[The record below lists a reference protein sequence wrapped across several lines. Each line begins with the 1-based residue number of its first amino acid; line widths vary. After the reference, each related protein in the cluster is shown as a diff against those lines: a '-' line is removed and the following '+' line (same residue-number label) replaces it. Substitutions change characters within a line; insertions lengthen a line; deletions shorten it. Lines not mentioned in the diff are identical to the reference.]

1 MERPEER
8 LDKVTV
14 KFAGDSGDGIQVL
27 GDQFGNVTAVVG
39 NDFSTLPDFPAEIR
53 APQGTTAGVSSYQI
67 QFASYDIHT
76 PGDRPDV
83 LVAFNPAALKVNMQL
98 VKPGGIIVANEDE
111 FTEQNLNKVGFD
123 SNPLEDDS
131 LHSFRVYKVPI
142 TKLTL
147 EALKDDTIGHGD
159 KLRCKNFLA
168 LGVISWLF
176 SRPLDPVIN
185 FLDKRFKDKP
195 EIMEANVKALKAG
208 YNICDTM
215 EIFPVHYQIPP
226 AKLEPGKYRNVNGS
240 LATVYGLIVAAD
252 RSNLPLIY
260 SGYPITPA
268 SDILQLLSALKH
280 HGVVSIQTEDEI
292 AAISMAIGS
301 CYSGALGVTGT
312 SGPGLALKIEA
323 LNLATMTELPL
334 VVFDFQR
341 SGISTGLPTKTE
353 QGDLL
358 FALFGRPSDSHVIV
372 LAPCSP
378 SDCFW
383 TSIEAI
389 KLATKYMTPVVVLSE
404 QFLLHSSEPWKLPDI
419 DKIPPI
425 EIKFRTD
432 PDGYYPYMRED
443 KTFARPWVKLGTP
456 GLEHRIGGLEKSN
469 IYGTVSY
476 DPENHDFM
484 TKTRAEKIQKVLQD
498 IPDVEVT
505 GHPEAEMI
513 VVGWGSTYGHIKAAV
528 ELAMKEDVKI
538 AMTQLRHL
546 NPLPK
551 NLGDVLRSYK
561 KVLVPE
567 LNLGQLSFVLRA
579 KYLVDTKG
587 YDRITGKPFDVSE
600 LLEFFKEEYKGL
612 TRH

>member
-1 MERPEER
+1 MERPEET
-8 LDKVTV
+8 LDKVTI

-39 NDFSTLPDFPAEIR
+39 NDFATLPDFPAEIR
-53 APQGTTAGVSSYQI
+53 APQGTTFGVSSYQI
-67 QFASYDIHT
+67 QFAAYDIHT

-83 LVAFNPAALKVNMQL
+83 LVAFNPAALKVNMQF
-98 VKPGGIIVANEDE
+98 VKPGGIIVVNEDE
-111 FTEQNLNKVGFD
+111 FTEQNLKKAGFA

-131 LHSFRVYKVPI
+131 LHSFRVYKVPV

-147 EALKDDTIGHGD
+147 EALKDDAIGHRD

-185 FLDKRFKDKP
+185 FLDKRFKSNP

-208 YNICDTM
+208 YNICETM

-226 AKLEPGKYRNVNGS
+226 AKLEPGLYRNINGS
-240 LATVYGLIVAAD
+240 LATVYGLIVASKRAAV
-252 RSNLPLIY
+252 PVIY

-268 SDILQLLSALKH
+268 SDVLQLLSGLKH
-280 HGVVSIQTEDEI
+280 HGVVTVQTEDEI
-292 AAISMAIGS
+292 AAIGMAIGA
-301 CYSGALGVTGT
+301 CYSGSLGITGT

-323 LNLATMTELPL
+323 LNLAIMTELPL

-372 LAPCSP
+372 LAPSSP

-383 TSIEAI
+383 TSIEAV
-389 KLATKYMTPVVVLSE
+389 KLATKYMTPVIVLSE
-404 QFLLHSSEPWKLPDI
+404 QFLLHSSEPWKLPDF

-425 EIKFRTD
+425 EVTFRTET
-432 PDGYYPYMRED
+432 DGFYPYIRNE
-443 KTFARPWVKLGTP
+443 KTFARPWVKPGTP
-456 GLEHRIGGLEKSN
+456 GLEHRIGGLEKSDK
-469 IYGTVSY
+469 YGNVSY

-484 TKTRAEKIQKVLQD
+484 TKTRAQKIQKVLQD
-498 IPDVEVT
+498 IPDLEVT

-513 VVGWGSTYGHIKAAV
+513 VVAWGSTYGHIKAAV
-528 ELAMKEDVKI
+528 ELAISEGMKI
-538 AMTQLRHL
+538 AMVQLRHL
-546 NPLPK
+546 NPLPR
-551 NLGDVLRSYK
+551 NLGDILRSYK

-567 LNLGQLSFVLRA
+567 LNLGQLNLILRA
-579 KYLVDTKG
+579 KYLVDTKA
-587 YDRITGKPFDVSE
+587 YNRITGKPFDVSE
-600 LLEFFKEEYKGL
+600 LVEFFRDEYKGL
-612 TRH
+612 KRH

>member
-1 MERPEER
+1 M
-8 LDKVTV
+8 
-14 KFAGDSGDGIQVL
+14 
-27 GDQFGNVTAVVG
+27 
-39 NDFSTLPDFPAEIR
+39 
-53 APQGTTAGVSSYQI
+53 
-67 QFASYDIHT
+67 
-76 PGDRPDV
+76 
-83 LVAFNPAALKVNMQL
+83 
-98 VKPGGIIVANEDE
+98 
-111 FTEQNLNKVGFD
+111 
-123 SNPLEDDS
+123 
-131 LHSFRVYKVPI
+131 
-142 TKLTL
+142 
-147 EALKDDTIGHGD
+147 
-159 KLRCKNFLA
+159 
-168 LGVISWLF
+168 
-176 SRPLDPVIN
+176 
-185 FLDKRFKDKP
+185 
-195 EIMEANVKALKAG
+195 
-208 YNICDTM
+208 
-215 EIFPVHYQIPP
+215 HYQIPP
-226 AKLEPGKYRNVNGS
+226 AKLQPGTYRNVNGS
-240 LATVYGLIVAAD
+240 LATVYGLIVA
-252 RSNLPLIY
+252 SHNCNLPLVY

-268 SDILQLLSALKH
+268 SDVLQLLSALKH

-292 AAISMAIGS
+292 SAISMAIGA
-301 CYSGALGVTGT
+301 CYAGVLGVTGT

-389 KLATKYMTPVVVLSE
+389 KLATKYMTPVVILSE
-404 QFLLHSSEPWKLPDI
+404 QFLLHSSEPWKLPDFE
-419 DKIPPI
+419 KIPPI
-425 EIKFRTD
+425 EVNFRTD
-432 PDGYYPYMRED
+432 PDGYYPYMRDD

-469 IYGTVSY
+469 IYGNVSY

-484 TKTRAEKIQKVLQD
+484 TKTRAQKIQKVLQD
-498 IPDVEVT
+498 IPDVKVT

-513 VVGWGSTYGHIKAAV
+513 VVGWGSTLGHIKAAV
-528 ELAMKEDVKI
+528 ELAIQDGIKI

-551 NLGDVLRSYK
+551 NLGDVVRSYK

-567 LNLGQLSFVLRA
+567 LNLGQLNFVLRA

-600 LLEFFKEEYKGL
+600 LLEFFREEYQGL
-612 TRH
+612 KKH